1 MTAQRF
7 FTHPYGIAASASA
20 CALLWGSAFPAIKA
34 SYAALDIRPEETS
47 ELLWF
52 AGIRFFLASLLILG
66 FLRVL
71 NEPVRLRRAA
81 LLPML
86 RVGAFQTFLQY
97 CLFYFGLSLSTG
109 SQGAVIS
116 GTTSFFQMLFA
127 HMLYKDD
134 KLSARKIAGLFIGF
148 AGVAAVNITE
158 GASLFRFGVGEACLL
173 AAMAAAGIGNV
184 FAKEESASI
193 PVAYLTGYQMLF
205 GAVGLMIAGT
215 AFGGV
220 RTFHFVPATA
230 GLLAYLAV
238 LSAAGFVLW
247 NTIMKYNRVGNVS
260 MYLFLIPVFGV
271 ALSSMLLNEPFHLFV
286 LLGLLLV
293 AAGIVI
299 VHRKRPAEEP
309 KVGHTG

>member
-7 FTHPYGIAASASA
+7 FTHPYGIAASATA
-20 CALLWGSAFPAIKA
+20 CALLWGSAFPAIKV
-34 SYAALDIRPEETS
+34 SYAALDIRPEETA

-52 AGIRFFLASLLILG
+52 AGLRFLLASLLILG
-66 FLRVL
+66 FLRAL

-81 LLPML
+81 LLPTL
-86 RVGAFQTFLQY
+86 KVGAFQTFLQY

-127 HMLYKDD
+127 HLLYKDD
-134 KLSARKIAGLFIGF
+134 KLSTRKIVGLLIGF
-148 AGVAAVNITE
+148 AGVAAVNIAE

-184 FAKEESASI
+184 FAKEEAASL
-193 PVAYLTGYQMLF
+193 PVPHLTGYQMLF
-205 GAVGLMIAGT
+205 GAVGLIAAGT

-220 RTFHFVPATA
+220 QTFRFTPATA
-230 GLLAYLAV
+230 GLLVYLAL

-247 NTIMKYNRVGNVS
+247 NMIMKYNRVGNVS

-271 ALSSMLLNEPFHLFV
+271 ALSSMLLDEPFHLFV

-293 AAGIVI
+293 TAGIVI
-299 VHRKRPAEEP
+299 VHRKRPAAGTLPGE
-309 KVGHTG
+309 